1 MLFGVVHSADV
12 TGFVL
17 FVDFSGGAR
26 RINIFNCD
34 GFQGQEVLEH
44 VEAFYTRCWVG
55 KQCIHQYILCV
66 FFISSDCTRV
76 QISILNMLSRYTT
89 NTLYLS
95 LFWDSLWQYI
105 YTICVT
111 NGLASLSLQA
121 LPDPKADA
129 KTDKSAE
136 AAAFSCGGWIYW
148 GMRHHYHMYHSVS
161 LSSLDI
167 TENEALT

>member
-105 YTICVT
+105 YDMCNKWFGIFVICRPCQIRKPT
-111 NGLASLSLQA
+111 RKPTSLQRLLLFLVVDEFLGA
-121 LPDPKADA
+121 WDITIICIIL
-129 KTDKSAE
+129 
-136 AAAFSCGGWIYW
+136 Y
-148 GMRHHYHMYHSVS
+148 HYHHWIS
-161 LSSLDI
+161 LKMSR
-167 TENEALT
+167 